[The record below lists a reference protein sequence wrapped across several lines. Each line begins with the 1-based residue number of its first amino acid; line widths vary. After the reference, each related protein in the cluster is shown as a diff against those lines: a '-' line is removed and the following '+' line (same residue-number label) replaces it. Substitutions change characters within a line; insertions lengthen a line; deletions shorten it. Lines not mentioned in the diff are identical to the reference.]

1 MLTADPGQHL
11 GCNHPTHAQRSLDE
25 NPARALHR
33 GVDSSALGDVEST
46 PLTAASAGTV
56 AGDLRRG
63 DGCCEQLDHCH
74 GDGSRAGLVGPSA
87 AGTIRVGADDV
98 LPDGSRA

>member
-11 GCNHPTHAQRSLDE
+11 GCNHPTHAQRNLDE
-25 NPARALHR
+25 NPARALYR

-56 AGDLRRG
+56 AGDLRHG
-63 DGCCEQLDHCH
+63 DGCYEQLDHFH
-74 GDGSRAGLVGPSA
+74 GNGSRAGLVGPPLP
-87 AGTIRVGADDV
+87 GAV
-98 LPDGSRA
+98 